1 MNNIISAE
9 IITDVANGESR
20 WTCFKIRYPRYIMA
34 EVNTHRML
42 SRVSASSRAI
52 PTAKLIERVKRDP
65 FIPIHVGAN
74 QRGMSADS
82 EVDNET
88 RERFL
93 DQWRLAARS
102 ACLSA
107 EGMERLGV
115 HKQVINRVLEPF
127 LTVETLIAG
136 TEWGNFFKL
145 RASREA
151 QPEFACLAYKML
163 DAYKES
169 QPVVVNDGWHGP
181 FMDKMPP
188 GITTEEKKLIAVARV
203 ARISYA
209 NFSGEINIKDDLRLA
224 GQLKSNGHMSPF
236 EFVVYPTQDLSAV
249 LDFTKAKPVRVA
261 NLVGFASYRSTIE
274 KENTNKT
281 IETINE
287 LDRPA
292 WTH

>member
-9 IITDVANGESR
+9 KLIDVYNGDSR
-20 WTCFKIRYPRYIMA
+20 WTCFKVRYPRFIMA

-42 SRVSASSRAI
+42 SKVSASSRAI
-52 PTAKLIERVKRDP
+52 PTAKLIEKVKHDP

-74 QRGMSADS
+74 QKGMSAS
-82 EVDNET
+82 QEVDNET
-88 RERFL
+88 KLRFF
-93 DQWRLAARS
+93 DQWRLASRS

-115 HKQVINRVLEPF
+115 HKQVINRVLEPY

-145 RASREA
+145 RASKEA

-163 DAYKES
+163 ECYNES
-169 QPVVVNDGWHGP
+169 EPVKAEGWCGP
-181 FMDKMPP
+181 FMDQMPP
-188 GITTEEKKLIAVARV
+188 GISTEEKKLIAVARV
-203 ARISYA
+203 ARISYS

-224 GQLKSNGHMSPF
+224 EQLKSNCHMSPF
-236 EFVVYPTQDLSAV
+236 EFVVYPIDHGL
-249 LDFTKAKPVRVA
+249 KIG
-261 NLVGFASYRSTIE
+261 NLEGFATFRSTIE
-274 KENTNKT
+274 KAHTNKV
-281 IETINE
+281 IKTINE

>member
-9 IITDVANGESR
+9 IITDVFNGESR
-20 WTCFKIRYPRYIMA
+20 WTCFKVRYPRYIMA

-52 PTAKLIERVKRDP
+52 PTAKLIERVRKDP
-65 FIPIHVGAN
+65 FIPVHVGAN
-74 QRGMSADS
+74 QRGMSAEKEVS
-82 EVDNET
+82 EET

-93 DQWRLAARS
+93 NQWKLAAGS

-107 EGMERLGV
+107 SAMESIGV
-115 HKQVINRVLEPF
+115 HKQIVNRVLEPF

-145 RASREA
+145 RASKEA

-163 DAYKES
+163 EEYNNSEPKEAE
-169 QPVVVNDGWHGP
+169 GWSGP
-181 FMDKMPP
+181 FMDQMPH
-188 GITTEEKKLIAVARV
+188 GVSHEEKKLIAVARV
-203 ARISYA
+203 ARISYS

-224 GQLKSNGHMSPF
+224 EQLKSNGHMSPF
-236 EFVVYPTQDLSAV
+236 EFVVYPLVSGGEKYKLKCDNLS
-249 LDFTKAKPVRVA
+249 
-261 NLVGFASYRSTIE
+261 GFATFRSTIE
-274 KENTNKT
+274 KKKTNKA
-281 IETINE
+281 IKKINQ
-287 LDRPA
+287 LDRPS